1 MIPNVLRQVALTPCA
16 IAVLLCLAAVA
27 AAEPSTAQ
35 PLFASHDT
43 LAVRI
48 TAPLSAVQ
56 QERDS
61 SDYHD
66 GTFEYQ
72 DAAGTPHVLD
82 LKLRARGNY
91 RRQEKTCRFPPIR
104 LNFRKSQVAGSL
116 FDGQDKLKLVTH
128 CHLSNMRFEQYVLKE
143 YLAYRI
149 LNALTDKSFS
159 VRLLRIDWVYTDSP
173 EDSVQRYGFVI
184 EHDDRLAERLG
195 YDAVE
200 SPGINPTELDPEHAT
215 LVAVFQYL
223 IGNTDFS
230 LIRGTAEDGC
240 CHNAVLLGKEGQR
253 YLSVPY
259 DFDFAGFVNTP
270 YAEPNPSLSIRS
282 VRSRLYRGYCDAN
295 DALEPT
301 LQAFREKR
309 ADIAALIRQ
318 QEGLDDRN
326 RNRSLR
332 YVEGFFKTIDKPST
346 VRRRMLDRCI

>member
-1 MIPNVLRQVALTPCA
+1 MIPNVLQQVARTPSAMA
-16 IAVLLCLAAVA
+16 ILLCVTAVTA
-27 AAEPSTAQ
+27 GEPSAAQ

-48 TAPLSAVQ
+48 TAPLAAVLR
-56 QERDS
+56 ERDS
-61 SDYHD
+61 SDYHV

-72 DAAGTPHVLD
+72 DAAGKSHVLD

-91 RRQEKTCRFPPIR
+91 RRQERTCRFPPIR
-104 LNFRKSQVAGSL
+104 LNFRKSQVAGGL
-116 FDGQDKLKLVTH
+116 FDGQDKIKLVTH
-128 CHLSNMRFEQYVLKE
+128 CHPTYDRYEQFVLKE

-149 LNALTDKSFS
+149 LNAATDKSFS
-159 VRLLRIDWVYTDSP
+159 VRLLRIHWVDSDSP
-173 EDSVQRYGFVI
+173 EDSVERYGFLI

-223 IGNTDFS
+223 IGNTDYS

-240 CHNAVLLGKEGQR
+240 CHNAVLLGKEGQQ

-270 YAEPNPSLSIRS
+270 YAEPNPSLPIRS
-282 VRSRLYRGYCDAN
+282 VRTRLYRGYCDVN

-301 LQAFREKR
+301 LQAFREIR

-318 QEGLDDRN
+318 QEGLDDHN
-326 RNRSLR
+326 RNTGLR
-332 YVEGFFKTIDKPST
+332 YVEGFFKAIDKPST
-346 VRRRMLDRCI
+346 VRRRMLGRCI